1 MSSKAVFS
9 WSRGLNGPAI
19 TFEVKY
25 RVGQGSF
32 QTDTTTNTIYE
43 IDNLKPNTKV
53 RFRVRSVGVAP
64 QNKKSKYTT
73 INITIPKASQSD
85 STSPVTPTVLLPP
98 DPQNVSVEATTKNEA
113 IIKWQI
119 TPEYTGKNEELV
131 VEIRHSPL
139 TDGTAVWPNTTLLKK
154 VSGSTNSLMTPLVN
168 GEYLIKFVDK
178 DNNKSANAVSGI
190 INLPDELPKLLVQTV
205 REDQGTSPFAGQR
218 NDCFYSDEYDA
229 LVLDTDD
236 EIDDKTDFEQGYLQ
250 NIDFGGTLKTSGQ
263 YFFENIVDL
272 GGIFTVQFNR
282 ILKIRGLYPNDTID
296 LHFTKIDNWSDFD
309 GALPDETNGVLK
321 FRKSN
326 SAITIDEMEDEN
338 QEFVLLEDGSK
349 VTQESTNVF
358 GDFVPLENGRY
369 TGRVFQFGLDLTSE
383 YNDQTPL
390 VDELGYELLFEN
402 RTESASVVSGG
413 SNPKVVTF
421 DKAFYQTP
429 KLGIT
434 AINMASGDYYV
445 ISSESRTGFSITFF
459 NSSNAAIDRTFSYH
473 ANGFGAEGA

>member
-1 MSSKAVFS
+1 MSNKAVFS

-19 TFEVKY
+19 TFEVRYKI
-25 RVGQGSF
+25 GQGSF
-32 QTDTTTNTIYE
+32 KTDTTKDTIYE
-43 IDNLKPNTKV
+43 IDNLKSNTKV
-53 RFRVRSVGVAP
+53 KFEVRSVGVAP
-64 QNKKSKYTT
+64 QNKVSNYTT
-73 INITIPKASQSD
+73 INITIPKASQPS

-98 DPQNVSVEATTKNEA
+98 DPENVSVEATTKNEA
-113 IIKWQI
+113 IVKWNTNFTYAGNRQ
-119 TPEYTGKNEELV
+119 ELV
-131 VEIRHSPL
+131 ATIRHSSE
-139 TDGTAVWPNTTLLKK
+139 TDGSGLWPNTTFIRE
-154 VSGSTNSLMTPLVN
+154 VSALTSYLILPLMN
-168 GEYLIKFVDK
+168 GEYLVKFRDK
-178 DNNKSANAVSGI
+178 EGNKSENAGSAV

-205 REDQGTSPFAGQR
+205 REDQGIAPFPGQR

-229 LVLDTDD
+229 LVLNTDD
-236 EIDDKTDFEQGYLQ
+236 EIDDKKDFEQGYLQ

-263 YFFENIVDL
+263 YFFQNIVDL

-296 LHFTKIDNWSDFD
+296 LHTTNIDQWSDFD

-326 SAITIDEMEDEN
+326 SAITIDQMKDEN
-338 QEFVLLEDGSK
+338 EEFVLLEDGSK
-349 VTQESTNVF
+349 LTQQSTSVF

-390 VDELGYELLFEN
+390 VDELGYQLLFEN
-402 RTESASVVSGG
+402 RTESNSMSSGTG
-413 SNPKVVTF
+413 AKVVTF

-434 AINMASGDYYV
+434 AINMVSGDYYV
-445 ISSESRTGFSITFF
+445 ISSESRTGFTITFF
-459 NSSNAAIDRTFSYH
+459 NNSDSPIDRTFSYQ